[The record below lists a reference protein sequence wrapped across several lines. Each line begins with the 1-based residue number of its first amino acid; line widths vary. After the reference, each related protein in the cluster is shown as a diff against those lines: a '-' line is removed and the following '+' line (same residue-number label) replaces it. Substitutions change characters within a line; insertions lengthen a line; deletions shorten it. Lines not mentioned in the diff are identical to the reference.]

1 METMKCTSCGETVL
15 STDKFCKQCGKPN
28 EQIAEQKSENSAEA
42 EKTMNKKRK
51 KLWISFWL
59 GFVLLVGGLA
69 IGNIST
75 LLPILAGGFLVV
87 FNGIK
92 LKKLKKQSN

>member
-28 EQIAEQKSENSAEA
+28 EQTTEQKTETAVVA
-42 EKTMNKKRK
+42 EKERK
-51 KLWISFWL
+51 KVRLSFWL
-59 GFVLLVGGLA
+59 AFVLLVGGLA
-69 IGNIST
+69 LLGKGFQSALLLT
-75 LLPILAGGFLVV
+75 LVGGILVV

-92 LKKLKKQSN
+92 LFKKPDNQ